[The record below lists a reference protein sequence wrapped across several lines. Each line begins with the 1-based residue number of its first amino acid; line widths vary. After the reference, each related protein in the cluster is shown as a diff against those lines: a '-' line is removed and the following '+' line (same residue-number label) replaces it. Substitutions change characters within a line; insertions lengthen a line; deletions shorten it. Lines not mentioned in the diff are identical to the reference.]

1 MNGELPTIVDL
12 KTLILVQLSVFMVI
26 VSLDYFFCCV
36 KTLLK
41 LHCVVCCEVL
51 FLSLDFIGLT
61 RKIGGWFAATY
72 STI

>member
-61 RKIGGWFAATY
+61 QKIGGWFAAVY